1 MADANG
7 VARDQL
13 KSFVARIER
22 LEEER
27 KTISDDIRDIYGE
40 AKSVGFIPKI
50 LRKVI
55 ALRKMDSDE
64 RAEQEMML
72 DTYLVALNMK
82 QPDLFDRE
90 AA

>member
-1 MADANG
+1 MADVHS

-13 KSFVARIER
+13 RSFIERVER

-27 KTISDDIRDIYGE
+27 KSISDDIRDIYAE
-40 AKSVGFIPKI
+40 AKSVGFIPKTMK
-50 LRKVI
+50 RVV
-55 ALRKMDSDE
+55 ALRKQDANE
-64 RAEQEMML
+64 RAEEDAIL

-82 QPDLFDRE
+82 QPDLFEE